1 MIKAAHVCHTLG
13 RKPVLHDLDFSVH
26 ENDFVLI
33 FGPNGAGKST
43 LLKLLAGIFSATEGD
58 IFIGRKNI
66 LHYSKKE
73 LARQIA
79 YLPQFDE
86 FNLPLLVRD
95 ILLSGRYPY
104 QSFFRKYSCRDLE
117 LFAQTVE
124 RFALEEYVDRNIQT
138 LSGGE
143 RKKVLLASAF
153 IQDVP
158 LVLLDEPLN
167 FLDPASALQVIKM
180 LREMHK
186 QGKTILLVSH
196 LLQYFFPEANKMLA
210 LKNGKLAYFGAREFS
225 APLFRDIYQ
234 VSLKRVFADEKE
246 IIYLDE

>member
-1 MIKAAHVCHTLG
+1 
-13 RKPVLHDLDFSVH
+13 LHDLDFSVQ

-43 LLKLLAGIFSATEGD
+43 LLKLLAGILSAREGE
-58 IFIGRKNI
+58 ILIGRKNI
-66 LHYSKKE
+66 LQYSKKE
-73 LARQIA
+73 LAAQIA

-86 FNLPLLVRD
+86 FSLPLLVRD

-104 QSFFRKYSCRDLE
+104 QSFFRKYSRLDHE
-117 LFAQTVE
+117 IIAKTVE
-124 RFALEEYVDRNIQT
+124 RFALEDYVDRNVQT

-158 LVLLDEPLN
+158 IILLDEPLN
-167 FLDPASALQVIKM
+167 FLDPASSLQVIRM
-180 LREMHK
+180 LREMHQ

-196 LLQYFFPEANKMLA
+196 IMEYFFPEANKMLA
-210 LKNGKLAYFGAREFS
+210 LKNGALHFCGAKQFS
-225 APLFRDIYQ
+225 AQLFHDIYQ
-234 VSLKRVFADEKE
+234 VALKRVFTDDRE
-246 IIYLDE
+246 IVYLDE

>member
-1 MIKAAHVCHTLG
+1 MIKAAHLCHALG
-13 RKPVLHDLDFSVH
+13 RKAVLHDLDFSVH

-43 LLKLLAGIFSATEGD
+43 LLKLLAGILSATEGD

-66 LHYSKKE
+66 LQYSKKE

-143 RKKVLLASAF
+143 KKKVLLASAF

-158 LVLLDEPLN
+158 LILLDEPLN

-196 LLQYFFPEANKMLA
+196 LLQHFFPEANKMLA

>member
-1 MIKAAHVCHTLG
+1 MIKAAHLCHALG
-13 RKPVLHDLDFSVH
+13 RKAVLHDLDFSVH

-43 LLKLLAGIFSATEGD
+43 LLKLLAGILSATEGD

-66 LHYSKKE
+66 LQYSKKE

-143 RKKVLLASAF
+143 KKKVLLASAF

-158 LVLLDEPLN
+158 LIL
-167 FLDPASALQVIKM
+167 LQVIKM

-196 LLQYFFPEANKMLA
+196 LLQHFFPEANKMLA